1 MSDVFETQNIGVQSP
16 AAGSN
21 ASFGTWVLVEDV
33 KEDGFLTRLKLYS
46 STAAAIQVGIFSKS
60 GDELTLVRSVDV
72 FLASGSNSIPLS
84 LPAERGTRPGVTVST
99 VGTLQF
105 LSGTNHWFYF
115 GTLSGGKFT
124 DTAPSTGNELQVSF
138 EVTSI
143 DTSHVVNLGN
153 VDRCVMYG
161 PSYQNGHYNIK
172 SKFPFGKVSP
182 FSDYNFENF
191 SYSGHSLLEL
201 LRDRVRVDTV
211 ELYAPIHPKD
221 MGSTYSFI
229 AEAFNSKNDGV
240 SFSTYQEK
248 ARQMVETLKSF
259 GTIPVLCSEWKPVYD
274 ASAHAVHKSISE
286 EMGVHYIDMIPH
298 TLRNFSGTIY
308 GDFTQNPTNT
318 QHPGTR
324 TNSLLADCY
333 ERFIETLPRPANSI
347 KLFRKRDSITVSN
360 IDADLMFRDNY
371 ERVERFK
378 EIHLNQVHL
387 SEATEKYF
395 DELTT
400 SAAFYSQN
408 TVTKS
413 EYLLMQDGGSIAL
426 GTHALLDVVINSTQK
441 NVERFELTLS
451 DPAVAVYIKDARAGT
466 PYPADGVSVARW
478 TALTGDKGVFT
489 LNRSDLP
496 GKMHFD
502 KLTFLLYKSSGVT
515 IKEPGIRWWGE
526 VGKPVYP
533 IPERKPATGAEL
545 LRKTKFTPVVGGVGD
560 ITGDK
565 STGWA
570 AVGGTITPSS
580 DTTFQVPYSITH
592 WVNVDATKKF
602 VQTLDYA
609 VDNFNDIEV
618 EIRVSARYFKEKFA
632 SSGVYPSGSPIN
644 QDTFDYTKVFVDL
657 IDPTG
662 AFTFTQWKKL
672 GPWWNDLVFRAI
684 LPMRINP
691 LDIRVSAKD
700 EIQLAEVSVK
710 RV

>member
-16 AAGSN
+16 GAGSN
-21 ASFGTWVLVEDV
+21 ASLGTWVLAEELG
-33 KEDGFLTRLKLYS
+33 EDGFLTRFKCYS
-46 STAAAIQVGIFSKS
+46 TVAAPIQVGVFSRV
-60 GDELTLVRSVDV
+60 GNENELLRSVDV
-72 FLASGSNSIPLS
+72 PLIIGWNSIPIC
-84 LPAERGTRPGVTVST
+84 LPGERGNLVGATVST
-99 VGTLQF
+99 VGTLKF
-105 LSGTNHWFYF
+105 VSGTNHWFYF
-115 GTLSGGKFT
+115 GTLADGKFT
-124 DTAPSTGNELQVSF
+124 DDTLSTGNELQMGF

-143 DTSHVVNLGN
+143 VTGHTVHLGN

-161 PSYQNGHYNIK
+161 PSYQNAHYNIK
-172 SKFPFGKVSP
+172 GKFPFGKVSP
-182 FSDYNFENF
+182 FFDFNFETF
-191 SYSGHSLLEL
+191 SYSGHSLFEL
-201 LRDRVRVDTV
+201 LRDRLRVDTV
-211 ELYAPIHPKD
+211 TGYAPIHPKD
-221 MGSTYSFI
+221 MGTTYSFI
-229 AEAFNSKNDGV
+229 AEGENSFKDGI
-240 SFSTYQEK
+240 SFTTYQENM
-248 ARQMVETLKSF
+248 RQMVETVKSF
-259 GTIPVLCSEWKPVYD
+259 GSIPVLCSEWRTVYD
-274 ASAHAVHKSISE
+274 PSAHAAHKAISE

-298 TLRNFSGTIY
+298 TLRNFSGTVY
-308 GDFTQNPTNT
+308 GDFTQGPTT
-318 QHPGTR
+318 VQHPGTR
-324 TNSLLADCY
+324 TNSILADSY

-371 ERVERFK
+371 ERAERFK

-400 SAAFYSQN
+400 SAGLYSQN

-413 EYLLMQDGGSIAL
+413 EYLLIQDGGSIAL

-451 DPAVAVYIKDARAGT
+451 DQAVAVYIKDARAGT

-489 LNRSDLP
+489 LNRADLP

-580 DTTFQVPYSITH
+580 DTTFQVPYGITH

-684 LPMRINP
+684 LPMRVNP